1 MRLCVVLPTY
11 NERENIENVL
21 KGVFSAFA
29 QANIDGYAIVVDDG
43 SPDGTAKI
51 AKGMGNEKIT
61 VLEREKKMGLGS
73 AYVLGFKKALEMGA
87 DAVMEMDSDLS
98 HDPKDIPRFAQA
110 LKDSDAVIGSRRING
125 GKIVGWN
132 FYRHLIS
139 WGGTFIGTL
148 IAGLK
153 IADITSGYRAYKADV
168 IKSIDLSA
176 IRSEGYAFQ
185 LEILFRAVK
194 KGFSVKEIPITFV
207 DRRYGKSKIS
217 EKDVFEFFARA
228 IALRLGK

>member
-11 NERENIENVL
+11 NERDNIENVL
-21 KGVFSAFA
+21 KGVFSVFA
-29 QANIDGYAIVVDDG
+29 EANIDGFVIIVDDG
-43 SPDGTAKI
+43 SPDGTAAI
-51 AKGMGNEKIT
+51 AKGMRNGKIT
-61 VLEREKKMGLGS
+61 VLERGKKLGLGS
-73 AYVLGFKKALEMGA
+73 AYVMGFRKALEMGA

-110 LKDSDAVIGSRRING
+110 LMYADAVIGSRRING

-132 FYRHLIS
+132 FYRHAIS

-153 IADITSGYRAYKADV
+153 IADITSGYRAYRADV

-185 LEILFRAVK
+185 LEILFRAMK
-194 KGFSVKEIPITFV
+194 KGFKVKEIPITFV
-207 DRRYGKSKIS
+207 DRRFGKSKIS
-217 EKDVFEFFARA
+217 EKDVFEFFGRA
-228 IALRLGK
+228 IALRLGR